1 MPATRSNAFI
11 SSPPSRPQR
20 LKEQEQGQHGSRA
33 VEDICRVNLRAVSCD
48 LTAEHVRE
56 DVHNSGRGYQPDD
69 GCRDLPEHS
78 SITSF
83 RVSALILAR
92 SAGQTTGR
100 RTASRLVGRPVWF
113 LANWP
118 DAVSVGLRL
127 LDNPVARRTEQ
138 SNISRSLTAFP
149 TCARLSPQ
157 KMSDGCQPS
166 VSEAYDRSENKFR
179 GFLPTI
185 SSPSYQR

>member
-48 LTAEHVRE
+48 LTPEHVRE

-83 RVSALILAR
+83 RVAALIHLCTLRRPNNRQADGIPPGQEASLVPGQLAR
-92 SAGQTTGR
+92 CRLR
-100 RTASRLVGRPVWF
+100 RTQ
-113 LANWP
+113 
-118 DAVSVGLRL
+118 
-127 LDNPVARRTEQ
+127 VARQPGCSANGT
-138 SNISRSLTAFP
+138 IKHITKFDSLP
-149 TCARLSPQ
+149 YVC
-157 KMSDGCQPS
+157 
-166 VSEAYDRSENKFR
+166 
-179 GFLPTI
+179 
-185 SSPSYQR
+185 